1 MPDITLAEKSKRNLL
16 IGKSWE
22 YLCDN
27 FHKFTEDNR
36 IRIALEITKKNMPT
50 VIEGELNSK
59 ITQMPMIE
67 KDGKP
72 LEHKIGT

>member
-1 MPDITLAEKSKRNLL
+1 ML
-16 IGKSWE
+16 IGMSWE

-27 FHKFTEDNR
+27 FHKFKEDNR

-50 VIEGELNSK
+50 ILEGD
-59 ITQMPMIE
+59 ITTRIAMGRIE

-72 LEHKIGT
+72 VEHKVGT